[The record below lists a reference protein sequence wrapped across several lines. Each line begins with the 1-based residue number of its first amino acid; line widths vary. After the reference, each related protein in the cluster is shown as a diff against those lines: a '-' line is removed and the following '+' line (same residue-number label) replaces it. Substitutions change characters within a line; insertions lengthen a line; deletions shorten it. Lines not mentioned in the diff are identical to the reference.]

1 MAVKDRPKDLGE
13 RLAHCLA
20 LLDSDAP
27 VTAAD
32 RERHWRLVAAQV
44 QRDRFGERQVA
55 LDFELEVVS

>member
-1 MAVKDRPKDLGE
+1 MEIQDRPQDLGE
-13 RLAHCLA
+13 RIAQCLA

-27 VTAAD
+27 VTEAD
-32 RERHWRLVAAQV
+32 REQHCRLVAAQV